1 MQKGYF
7 GSENLM
13 VQKHT
18 QQDVPSVGGFS
29 IGLLGREPPSFV
41 SAQRYFMQF
50 LCFHCISQFKGM
62 LITTILHLLLPF
74 GPLTL

>member
-18 QQDVPSVGGFS
+18 QQHVPSVGGFS

-41 SAQRYFMQF
+41 SAQRYFMQYVAERR
-50 LCFHCISQFKGM
+50 
-62 LITTILHLLLPF
+62 ILTCYSSCLL
-74 GPLTL
+74 T